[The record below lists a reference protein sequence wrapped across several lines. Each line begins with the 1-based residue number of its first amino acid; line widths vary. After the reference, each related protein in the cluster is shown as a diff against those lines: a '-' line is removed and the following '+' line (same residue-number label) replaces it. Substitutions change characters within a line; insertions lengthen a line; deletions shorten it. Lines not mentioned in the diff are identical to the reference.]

1 MKTIFLSIQE
11 QLASISELKYID
23 KNWGQLTYEQ
33 PPVRFPCVLL
43 DIHSVEY
50 SQLGMLA
57 QQASANIELTVAVLH
72 EATSSHKSNRK
83 QQAYDMMELMDTIH
97 QTLHGWATTDF
108 APLIRTATQKI
119 EASKGCQIYTM
130 NYKTVWRELKRQ
142 NITEIIA
149 EPKIT
154 KK

>member
-1 MKTIFLSIQE
+1 
-11 QLASISELKYID
+11 
-23 KNWGQLTYEQ
+23 
-33 PPVRFPCVLL
+33 
-43 DIHSVEY
+43 
-50 SQLGMLA
+50 
-57 QQASANIELTVAVLH
+57 
-72 EATSSHKSNRK
+72 
-83 QQAYDMMELMDTIH
+83 MMELMDTIH

-149 EPKIT
+149 EPKI
-154 KK
+154 KKEYKIAHLFLHLISRLKHTNMTYKIHHCIPPFSIDSVPALKSKCSWRLA